1 LQQINLAG
9 GPAAGEHNSFRG
21 VPLAMRDAPTRA
33 AIATLGSMVDAHAV
47 TGAWEAALK
56 APDWASPAVWLHGD
70 LQRGNLLAHRDR
82 LSAVIDFGCLGV
94 GDPACDVMVAWTFL
108 SAATR
113 DVFRSELGVDD
124 ATWTR
129 GRGWALSFGLIAL
142 PYYENSNPVLAGI
155 ARRSIDEAIADQ

>member
-1 LQQINLAG
+1 
-9 GPAAGEHNSFRG
+9 
-21 VPLAMRDAPTRA
+21 
-33 AIATLGSMVDAHAV
+33 
-47 TGAWEAALK
+47 
-56 APDWASPAVWLHGD
+56 
-70 LQRGNLLAHRDR
+70 
-82 LSAVIDFGCLGV
+82 
-94 GDPACDVMVAWTFL
+94 MVAWTFL